1 MVDTVDLILWSHS
14 FSLAADLILHH
25 VSPLFD
31 LFHPTKSQTSFKH
44 ATTTTTSNQSLHL
57 LLSYMQQNQQQQS
70 KDEVRCDF
78 VVFSRDVSIIFV
90 D

>member
-44 ATTTTTSNQSLHL
+44 ATTANQSLHL
-57 LLSYMQQNQQQQS
+57 LLSYMQQQQQQS